1 MPIPSGGARRRRR
14 VRRPPGRGGRPVVD
28 EPEVDSDRW
37 RARPLVAGAVVVAVF
52 AVPVVASIGAAALL
66 GHLWVPATTAGGM
79 ALRWVAILGTS
90 TLVFLGCERLT
101 RRALPLTVL
110 LRMGMVF
117 PGRAPKRLS
126 VARRSWTTR
135 DLSRRIDE
143 ARHQGISDEPTAA
156 AEQIVA
162 LAATLSAHD
171 RKTRGHAERVR
182 AFTDLIAEEL
192 RLPDDDRD
200 RLRWS
205 ALLHDVGKLTVH
217 ADILNKAGS
226 LSDDEWELMRQHP
239 LEGAKLTA
247 PLAAWLGPW
256 ANTIAEHHE
265 RFDGRGYP
273 FGLAGQAIS
282 TGGRIVA
289 VADCYDTMTSLRS
302 YKLPMSTETARAELA
317 ACSGAQFDPVMVR
330 AFLAVS
336 VSRLHAVAPL
346 TWIGSLPFG
355 NLGPQLA
362 RVAAAGGRMA
372 ATGAVATVGV
382 IGLGAGQFAVA
393 SPPSTT
399 PSAQAASARA
409 SGAAGPRSGGSSAGA
424 GGSAHSGGSA
434 GASPGASKSGSTA
447 AGDKAGTR
455 RGGSGGS
462 RGDSGG
468 KGSSASQSG
477 GDQSGGNGG
486 GTGDQ
491 SGSSG
496 GGTGDGGTTTTVG
509 SGTAPTGTTTIIGG
523 TAPTSTTTTTTTAS
537 TTTTTATTTTT
548 TTLPPL
554 VPPSGV
560 RATPGCQAL
569 ILIPDVAL
577 SWTASPTTRVTGYE
591 ILRGA
596 SKTSLSPIASVSPRT
611 KVTYTDNS
619 VSGFGTTYWYEIE
632 AVAGGSTAASG
643 PVSATTP
650 TLCL

>member
-1 MPIPSGGARRRRR
+1 
-14 VRRPPGRGGRPVVD
+14 V
-28 EPEVDSDRW
+28 
-37 RARPLVAGAVVVAVF
+37 VAGAVVVAVF

-79 ALRWVAILGTS
+79 ALRWLAILGGS
-90 TLVFLGCERLT
+90 CIVFLGCEGLT

-143 ARHQGISDEPTAA
+143 ARDHGITDEPTAA

-247 PLAAWLGPW
+247 PLAGWLGPW

-265 RFDGRGYP
+265 RFDGKGYP
-273 FGLAGQAIS
+273 FGLAGQEIS

-317 ACSGAQFDPVMVR
+317 ACAGAQFDPVMVR

-372 ATGAVATVGV
+372 ATGAAATVGV
-382 IGLGAGQFAVA
+382 VGLGAGQFAVA
-393 SPPSTT
+393 SPPSMSL
-399 PSAQAASARA
+399 SATVQHTSAGAPGPAGRPTS
-409 SGAAGPRSGGSSAGA
+409 SGAAKGG
-424 GGSAHSGGSA
+424 GGSAQVNGSGGA
-434 GASPGASKSGSTA
+434 TH
-447 AGDKAGTR
+447 
-455 RGGSGGS
+455 GGSGSGTTPPRDRAGTQPSGS
-462 RGDSGG
+462 RDNGGGTGANGSSGG
-468 KGSSASQSG
+468 QSGGGQSG
-477 GDQSGGNGG
+477 GDQSGTGDSGNGDGKGDGSGDNGG
-486 GTGDQ
+486 GTG
-491 SGSSG
+491 G
-496 GGTGDGGTTTTVG
+496 GGTTTTVTTG
-509 SGTAPTGTTTIIGG
+509 PTPTVPTTTIAG
-523 TAPTSTTTTTTTAS
+523 TTPTTTS
-537 TTTTTATTTTT
+537 TTTATTTTT

-554 VPPSGV
+554 LPPSGV
-560 RATPGCQAL
+560 QATPSCQA
-569 ILIPDVAL
+569 ILLVPEVSL
-577 SWTASPTTRVTGYE
+577 SWTASPTTRVIGYE
-591 ILRGA
+591 ILRGT
-596 SKTSLSPIASVSPRT
+596 SKTSLSPIASVSGRT
-611 KVTYTDNS
+611 TVAYPDKT
-619 VSGFGTTYWYEIE
+619 VSGFGSTYWYEVE

>member
-1 MPIPSGGARRRRR
+1 MGDAT
-14 VRRPPGRGGRPVVD
+14 
-28 EPEVDSDRW
+28 DSEDRW
-37 RARPLVAGAVVVAVF
+37 RARPFIAGVVVVAVF
-52 AVPVVASIGAAALL
+52 AVPVVCSIGAAALL
-66 GHLWVPATTAGGM
+66 GHLWAPATTGAGM

-90 TLVFLGCERLT
+90 SVVFLGCERLT

-117 PGRAPKRLS
+117 PGRAPRRLS

-143 ARHQGISDEPTAA
+143 ARCQGVTDEPTVA

-217 ADILNKAGS
+217 SDILNKPGA
-226 LSDDEWELMRQHP
+226 LSDDEWEVMRQHP

-265 RFDGRGYP
+265 RFDGKGYP
-273 FGLAGQAIS
+273 YGLAGQEIS

-289 VADCYDTMTSLRS
+289 VADVYDTMTSLRS
-302 YKLPMSTETARAELA
+302 YKKPMSTEAARAELA
-317 ACSGAQFDPVMVR
+317 ACAGAQFDPVMVR

-362 RVAAAGGRMA
+362 RVAAAGGRAA
-372 ATGAVATVGV
+372 ATGAAATMGVVG
-382 IGLGAGQFAVA
+382 LAATQHAVA
-393 SPPSTT
+393 SPDPTGLSAAAGHVSGTTPGGGGPSTPT
-399 PSAQAASARA
+399 GGTGSA
-409 SGAAGPRSGGSSAGA
+409 GGPGA
-424 GGSAHSGGSA
+424 GGADGSKGASSGGH
-434 GASPGASKSGSTA
+434 
-447 AGDKAGTR
+447 
-455 RGGSGGS
+455 
-462 RGDSGG
+462 DSGAKGAASVG
-468 KGSSASQSG
+468 KTGKSATGTGAGGDTSG
-477 GDQSGGNGG
+477 GD
-486 GTGDQ
+486 
-491 SGSSG
+491 GSSG
-496 GGTGDGGTTTTVG
+496 GQTNGGQSTGDDPGNGNGGTSGGGTDDSGSTTTVA
-509 SGTAPTGTTTIIGG
+509 SGPTSTVPTTTIGG
-523 TAPTSTTTTTTTAS
+523 GSPTTTSTSTTSTTTTS
-537 TTTTTATTTTT
+537 TTTT

-554 VPPSGV
+554 IAPSGL
-560 RATPGCQAL
+560 RANGGCQVL
-569 ILIPDVAL
+569 VIGPEMSLT
-577 SWTASPTTRVTGYE
+577 WTASPTTRVTGYQ
-591 ILRGA
+591 IFRGPNQ
-596 SKTSLSPIASVSPRT
+596 SSLSLIGSVSGRST
-611 KVTYTDNS
+611 VTYTDTT
-619 VSGFGTTYWYEIE
+619 VSGIGTTYWYEVK
-632 AVAGGSTAASG
+632 AVAGSSTAASSPASG
-643 PVSATTP
+643 KT